1 MAEVREAPQS
11 DLATSFG
18 LLKGAARGDIAAQ
31 RALADQSVTLIN
43 NRPDLDPVCLLTDGL
58 IFARMAASQ
67 GGVHD
72 EGRVISM
79 LALVGDLCD
88 ESGDHETGAVFAAEC
103 IARISLLADQGVEL
117 ADQTLGKAA
126 DNASP
131 AIMTMA
137 KQFERAMRAVGG

>member
-1 MAEVREAPQS
+1 MADVRDAPLS

-31 RALADQSVTLIN
+31 RALADQSVLLIN
-43 NRPDLDPVCLLTDGL
+43 RRPDLDPVCLLNDGL

-67 GGVHD
+67 GDACD

-79 LALVGDLCD
+79 LALVGDLCN
-88 ESGDHETGAVFAAEC
+88 ELGDCATGAVFAAEY
-103 IARISLLADQGVEL
+103 IARIALLADQGVDL
-117 ADQTLGKAA
+117 ADETLGKAA

-131 AIMTMA
+131 AIMKMA
-137 KQFERAMRAVGG
+137 KQFERAMRADGG